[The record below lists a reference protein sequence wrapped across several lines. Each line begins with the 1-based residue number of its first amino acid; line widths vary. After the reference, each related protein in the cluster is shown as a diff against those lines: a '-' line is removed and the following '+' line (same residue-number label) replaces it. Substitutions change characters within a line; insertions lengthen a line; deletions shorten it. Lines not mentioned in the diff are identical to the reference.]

1 MKKLAVWSVVG
12 LSALLVACGGNQE
25 KTADSSKNKGEG
37 YHAYSRNTCVGCHG
51 KDLEGASGPKLS
63 DIGKKYSEKE
73 ILDIIKNGKGTMPKN
88 QASGEDAKLIA
99 KYLAS
104 KK

>member
-12 LSALLVACGGNQE
+12 LSALLVACGSGEE
-25 KTADSSKNKGEG
+25 KKQTASSKDEG
-37 YHAYSRNTCVGCHG
+37 YQAYGRNSCVGCHG
-51 KDLEGASGPKLS
+51 KDLEGASGPKLA